1 MKYKD
6 RNFSTLRETKEREQL
21 NVMHGPGLYPW
32 REGGYYKAYNGQLAK
47 VNVDYRLGNSV
58 IAMLNIVNS

>member
-1 MKYKD
+1 
-6 RNFSTLRETKEREQL
+6 
-21 NVMHGPGLYPW
+21 MHGPGLYPW
-32 REGGYYKAYNGQLAK
+32 REGGYYKGYNGQLAK